1 MVVAW
6 AEVDVE
12 DKKGTR
18 NSRFLNRQVIS
29 RKNTNQ
35 GRELNEDIGLW

>member
-6 AEVDVE
+6 AEVSAEVNVE

-18 NSRFLNRQVIS
+18 NSRFLNRQVIL

-35 GRELNEDIGLW
+35 RR